1 MQTMTAKQPIK
12 VNKPDMATPKFE
24 EIKQYILAQIE
35 SGQWAED
42 SRVPSE
48 NQLAELF
55 SCSRM
60 TARRGLTELTE
71 SGVLERSQGL
81 GTFVAGLK
89 SQSSMMAIRNIADE
103 IKDRGHGYSVQ
114 QVSLTQ
120 TSATGAIAIAL
131 GLEEGSAVY
140 QSILVHCEQGTPLQL
155 EERFVNPKLV
165 PEYLA
170 QDFTQQTPHEYLSM
184 VAPLT
189 EAKHTIEAK
198 MADDAQLAL
207 LSIEASE
214 PCLQITRRT
223 WSRQGVVSFARLV
236 HPGSRFRLGGH
247 LTFN

>member
-1 MQTMTAKQPIK
+1 
-12 VNKPDMATPKFE
+12 MATPKFA
-24 EIKQYILAQIE
+24 EIKHYIRAQIE
-35 SGQWAED
+35 SGQWAEN

-55 SCSRM
+55 NCSRM
-60 TARRGLTELTE
+60 TARRSLTELTE
-71 SGVLERSQGL
+71 SGLLERSQGL

-114 QVSLTQ
+114 QVSLRQ
-120 TSATGAIAIAL
+120 TIATGAIAIAL
-131 GLEEGSAVY
+131 GLEEGGAVFL
-140 QSILVHCEQGTPLQL
+140 SVLVHCEQDTPLQL

-170 QDFTQQTPHEYLSM
+170 QDFSKQTPHEYLSM

-198 MADDAQLAL
+198 LADDTQLAL
-207 LSIEASE
+207 LQIEATE
-214 PCLQITRRT
+214 PCLQISRRT
-223 WSRQGVVSFARLV
+223 WSRQGVVSFARLI

-247 LTFN
+247 LTFS

>member
-1 MQTMTAKQPIK
+1 
-12 VNKPDMATPKFE
+12 MATPKFA
-24 EIKQYILAQIE
+24 EIKQYIRGQIE
-35 SGQWAED
+35 SGRWAEN

-55 SCSRM
+55 NCSRM
-60 TARRGLTELTE
+60 TARRGVTELTE

-103 IKDRGHGYSVQ
+103 IKDRGHGYTVQ
-114 QVSLTQ
+114 QVELTE
-120 TSATGAIAIAL
+120 TTATGAIAIAL
-131 GLEEGSAVY
+131 GLEEGGAVFL
-140 QSILVHCEQGTPLQL
+140 SVLVHCEQDTPLQL

-170 QDFTQQTPHEYLSM
+170 QDFSQQTPHEYLSM

-198 MADDAQLAL
+198 LADVTQLAL
-207 LSIEASE
+207 LHIDATE

-247 LTFN
+247 LTFS

>member
-1 MQTMTAKQPIK
+1 
-12 VNKPDMATPKFE
+12 MATPKFE

-140 QSILVHCEQGTPLQL
+140 QSVLVHCEQGTPLQL

-207 LSIEASE
+207 LNIEASE

>member
-1 MQTMTAKQPIK
+1 
-12 VNKPDMATPKFE
+12 MATPKFE

-35 SGQWAED
+35 SGEWAED

-55 SCSRM
+55 NCSRM
-60 TARRGLTELTE
+60 TARRALTELTE

-114 QVSLTQ
+114 QVLLTA
-120 TSATGAIAIAL
+120 TRATGAIAIAL
-131 GLEEGSAVY
+131 GLEEGSPVY
-140 QSILVHCEQGTPLQL
+140 QSVLVHCEQGTPLQI

-165 PEYLA
+165 PDYLA
-170 QDFTQQTPHEYLSM
+170 QDFTLQTPHEYLSM

-198 MADDAQLAL
+198 MADVAQLAL
-207 LSIEASE
+207 LDIAATE

-247 LTFN
+247 LTFS

>member
-1 MQTMTAKQPIK
+1 
-12 VNKPDMATPKFE
+12 MATPKFE
-24 EIKQYILAQIE
+24 QIKQYILTQIE
-35 SGQWAED
+35 FGEWAED

-48 NQLAELF
+48 NQLSELF
-55 SCSRM
+55 GCSRM
-60 TARRGLTELTE
+60 TARRAVTELTE
-71 SGVLERSQGL
+71 LGVLERSQGL

-89 SQSSMMAIRNIADE
+89 TQSSMMAIRNIADE

-114 QVSLTQ
+114 QVLLTQ
-120 TSATGAIAIAL
+120 TVATGAIAIAL
-131 GLEEGSAVY
+131 GLEEGSEVY
-140 QSILVHCEQGTPLQL
+140 QSVLVHCEQGTPLQL

-170 QDFTQQTPHEYLSM
+170 QDFTKQTPHEYLSM

-198 MADDAQLAL
+198 MADVAQLAL
-207 LSIEASE
+207 LDIAAAE

>member
-1 MQTMTAKQPIK
+1 
-12 VNKPDMATPKFE
+12 MATPKFE

-35 SGQWAED
+35 SGEWAED

-55 SCSRM
+55 GCSRM
-60 TARRGLTELTE
+60 TARRSLTELTE

-114 QVSLTQ
+114 QVSLSQ
-120 TSATGAIAIAL
+120 ASATGAIAIAL
-131 GLEEGSAVY
+131 GLEEGSTVY
-140 QSILVHCEQGTPLQL
+140 QSVLVHCEQGTPLQL

-170 QDFTQQTPHEYLSM
+170 QDFIKQTPHEYLSM

-207 LSIEASE
+207 LNIEASE

>member
-1 MQTMTAKQPIK
+1 
-12 VNKPDMATPKFE
+12 MATPKFE

-35 SGQWAED
+35 SGEWAED

-55 SCSRM
+55 NCSRM
-60 TARRGLTELTE
+60 TARRAVTELTE

-89 SQSSMMAIRNIADE
+89 TQSSMMAIRNIADE

-114 QVSLTQ
+114 QVLLTQ
-120 TSATGAIAIAL
+120 TTATGAIAIAL

-140 QSILVHCEQGTPLQL
+140 QSVLVHCEQGTPLQL

-198 MADDAQLAL
+198 MADIAQLAL
-207 LSIEASE
+207 LQIAASE

-236 HPGSRFRLGGH
+236 HPGSRFKLGGH
-247 LTFN
+247 LTFS

>member
-1 MQTMTAKQPIK
+1 
-12 VNKPDMATPKFE
+12 MATPKFE

-35 SGQWAED
+35 SGEWAED

-55 SCSRM
+55 NCSRM
-60 TARRGLTELTE
+60 TARRAVTELTE

-114 QVSLTQ
+114 QVLLT
-120 TSATGAIAIAL
+120 TTKATGAIAIAL
-131 GLEEGSAVY
+131 GLEEGSQVY

-165 PEYLA
+165 PDYLA

-198 MADDAQLAL
+198 MADVAQLAL
-207 LSIEASE
+207 LDIAATE

-247 LTFN
+247 LTFS

>member
-1 MQTMTAKQPIK
+1 
-12 VNKPDMATPKFE
+12 MATPKFE

-35 SGQWAED
+35 SGEWAED

-55 SCSRM
+55 NCSRM

-89 SQSSMMAIRNIADE
+89 TQSSMMAIRNIADE

-114 QVSLTQ
+114 QVLLTQ
-120 TSATGAIAIAL
+120 TLATGAIAIAL
-131 GLEEGSAVY
+131 GLEDGSKVY
-140 QSILVHCEQGTPLQL
+140 QSVLVHCEQGTPLQL

-165 PEYLA
+165 PDYLD
-170 QDFTQQTPHEYLSM
+170 QDFTLQTPHEYLSM

-198 MADDAQLAL
+198 MADIAQLAL
-207 LSIEASE
+207 LEIAASE

-247 LTFN
+247 LTFS